1 MGVADGNCE
10 NLVRK
15 RTVTIMTLIILS
27 SRENGASGYVEA
39 IGNVMM
45 MMMVTGT
52 FFSSREV
59 RAVVRVSV
67 EVASPV
73 TRITVVT

>member
-10 NLVRK
+10 NLVRN
-15 RTVTIMTLIILS
+15 RTVTIMTWIIVS

-39 IGNVMM
+39 IGNVM

>member
-10 NLVRK
+10 NLVR
-15 RTVTIMTLIILS
+15 IMTLIILS
-27 SRENGASGYVEA
+27 SRENGASGYVD
-39 IGNVMM
+39 MM
-45 MMMVTGT
+45 MMITGT

>member
-1 MGVADGNCE
+1 
-10 NLVRK
+10 
-15 RTVTIMTLIILS
+15 MTLIILS

>member
-1 MGVADGNCE
+1 M
-10 NLVRK
+10 
-15 RTVTIMTLIILS
+15 TIMTLIILS

-39 IGNVMM
+39 IGNVMMMIVEAIGMVMM

>member
-10 NLVRK
+10 NLVRN
-15 RTVTIMTLIILS
+15 RTVTIMTLSILS

-39 IGNVMM
+39 IGNVM

>member
-1 MGVADGNCE
+1 
-10 NLVRK
+10 
-15 RTVTIMTLIILS
+15 MTLIILS

-39 IGNVMM
+39 IGNVMMM

>member
-45 MMMVTGT
+45 MMVTGT

>member
-10 NLVRK
+10 NLVR
-15 RTVTIMTLIILS
+15 IMTLIILS

-45 MMMVTGT
+45 ITGT